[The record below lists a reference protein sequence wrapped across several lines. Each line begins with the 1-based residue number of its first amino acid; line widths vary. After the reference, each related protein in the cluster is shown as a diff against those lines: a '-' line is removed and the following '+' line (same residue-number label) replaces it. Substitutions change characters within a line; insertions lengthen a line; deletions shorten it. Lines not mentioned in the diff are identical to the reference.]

1 MFVRCHTGT
10 RWSLGF
16 LPTQA
21 ILWYAMIL
29 ESTYIAKICSTMLL
43 CLIVLN
49 LKCFFLLFLSLK
61 IQVPLW
67 MAGKTCGICG
77 KYDAE
82 CEQEYRMPNGYL
94 AKNAVSFGHS
104 WILEEAPC
112 RGGRQIALS
121 SQHLIHQ
128 EIRWG
133 LVITVAHHLSFEPRQ
148 PVKHFSTQA
157 APGN

>member
-1 MFVRCHTGT
+1 MIFGVPSNRSHSMICHDTGKHIHSKNLFHNVVMFDC
-10 RWSLGF
+10 F
-16 LPTQA
+16 KFE
-21 ILWYAMIL
+21 M
-29 ESTYIAKICSTMLL
+29 
-43 CLIVLN
+43 
-49 LKCFFLLFLSLK
+49 FFLLFLSLK

-133 LVITVAHHLSFEPRQ
+133 
-148 PVKHFSTQA
+148 
-157 APGN
+157 